1 MMDLGDFEKRIQ
13 EKEKELET
21 IKATKPELYAL
32 LSSALKRLRKGDVNK
47 EYTDALL
54 ARTKELGG
62 IDNQAYSNFT
72 DYSNRINN
80 VTNN

>member
-32 LSSALKRLRKGDVNK
+32 LSSALKKAASGQMNE
-47 EYTDALL
+47 EYTKTFLSKA
-54 ARTKELGG
+54 KELGA
-62 IDNQAYSNFT
+62 IDNQMHDKFT